1 MAMDVMRV
9 CLLYEDEFY
18 SEHEIMYKKREDA
31 VGNRGHPL
39 WGNNLR
45 TTFTSN
51 NLDGFAQI
59 NHSFS
64 GVNISLFFHTHTN
77 KFQPFLK
84 TQVKAALL
92 QTI

>member
-1 MAMDVMRV
+1 MPW
-9 CLLYEDEFY
+9 E
-18 SEHEIMYKKREDA
+18 K
-31 VGNRGHPL
+31 RGHPL

-64 GVNISLFFHTHTN
+64 GVNILSFIGAYTN
-77 KFQPFLK
+77 KLFLDF
-84 TQVKAALL
+84 
-92 QTI
+92 IN